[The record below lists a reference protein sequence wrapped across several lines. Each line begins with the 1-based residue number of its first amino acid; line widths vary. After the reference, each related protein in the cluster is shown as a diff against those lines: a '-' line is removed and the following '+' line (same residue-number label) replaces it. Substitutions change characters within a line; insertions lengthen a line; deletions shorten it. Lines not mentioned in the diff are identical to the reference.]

1 MRCDATMCAL
11 TDSLTAKERER
22 EMALFVV
29 VFSFTRRKRNVD
41 YPPHRHRIP
50 VKFFADFASCASIH
64 NEFCHY
70 LQPGFSSSDMRP
82 V

>member
-50 VKFFADFASCASIH
+50 SKENFMF
-64 NEFCHY
+64 E
-70 LQPGFSSSDMRP
+70 
-82 V
+82 